1 MHLAEITVAGCRIY
15 GAALPAGEQG
25 FQAGVVVRESSGDP
39 AQITEWLHASPL
51 AAGQV
56 WSTAEAALS
65 FALLVGEVVAVLTH
79 PRKSAPAD
87 LYPLQGRL
95 RKRKNVR

>member
-25 FQAGVVVRESSGDP
+25 FQAGVVVRESASDP
-39 AQITEWLHASPL
+39 GQTTEWLHASPL

-65 FALLVGEVVAVLTH
+65 FALLVGEAVAVLTH
-79 PRKSAPAD
+79 PR
-87 LYPLQGRL
+87 
-95 RKRKNVR
+95 